1 MRGIAHVAAI
11 ESTTMT
17 ALTDRISAAQRMIDE
32 QALVKTLEQLVRIR
46 SVYDPDR
53 LDGNERA
60 AADFVADLLD
70 SWGMGYRRREVAPG
84 RPNLVVDLPGRRPGP
99 VLVLEGHTDVVTAGD
114 RSAWSVDPFGAAIV
128 DGRLYGRGA
137 CDMKGGLVAM
147 LFAARALQLS
157 GCDYAGTVRLAILVD
172 EEGMMTGAKAFVADG
187 ELDGVAAAIICEPEG
202 DRLCI
207 AQKGAL
213 RARVTLHGRMAHGC
227 MPEQGINPV
236 AALGEVV
243 VECRRIEQEVRSA
256 SLPHSLLGHFSLTP
270 TVALA
275 GEPAQANVIPSA
287 AELLLDVRT
296 TADHNHAE
304 LRALIAERLQRAA
317 QRIPGAGMAIE
328 WLDDRPAT
336 ETSPDAAIV
345 AAVSD
350 AHKAETGETP
360 PFGGVPG
367 STDGTIFWAATR
379 LPLVT
384 YGPGATTLPHQA
396 DEWIALDEVVR
407 YARTYAG
414 AALRFFDLQESG

>member
-1 MRGIAHVAAI
+1 MA
-11 ESTTMT
+11 
-17 ALTDRISAAQRMIDE
+17 DRITAAQHMIDDE
-32 QALVKTLEQLVRIR
+32 ALVETLAQLVRIR
-46 SVYDPDR
+46 SVYDPAHP
-53 LDGNERA
+53 DGNERA
-60 AADFVADLLD
+60 AADFISALLE
-70 SWGMGYRRREVAPG
+70 SWSMHYRRREVAPN
-84 RPNLVVDLPGRRPGP
+84 RPNLVVDLPGRAPGP
-99 VLVLEGHTDVVTAGD
+99 TLVFEGHTDVVTAGD
-114 RSAWSVDPFGAAIV
+114 RAAWSVDPFGAAIV

-157 GCDYAGTVRLAILVD
+157 GCDYAGCVRLAIMVD
-172 EEGMMTGAKAFVADG
+172 EEGMMSGAKAFVADG

-243 VECRRIEQEVRSA
+243 VECRHLEQEVRAA
-256 SLPHSLLGHFSLTP
+256 SVPHALLGHFSLTP

-275 GEPAQANVIPSA
+275 GEPAQANVIPSG

-296 TADHNHAE
+296 TGEHDHAE
-304 LRALIAERLQRAA
+304 LRTLIADRLQQAA
-317 QRIPGAGMAIE
+317 HRVPGAGMAIE

-336 ETSPDAAIV
+336 ETSPDAQIV
-345 AAVSD
+345 VAVSD
-350 AHKAETGETP
+350 AHKAETGEAP

-379 LPLVT
+379 VPLVT

-396 DEWIALDEVVR
+396 DEWVALDEVVR
-407 YARTYAG
+407 YARTYVG